1 MPLTLPKPKPKKDQ
15 TPGKPSK
22 GGGSKKPSDRQPSKK
37 TSKTAP
43 KNKPAKG
50 SKLDLTQI
58 TAASLTS
65 PDKMQ
70 DILTAIEKELAV
82 LQPEVDRLEDALQQL
97 QSLKATKQKLLT
109 LRMSIRAIMEN
120 YHQDTHVS
128 DENTSANASLYTPN
142 YASNHVSSYTQRP
155 VQQPV
160 LPHYVLKGT
169 PFELQQFNPETAL
182 SAAKDILRQ
191 QYSINTILYQAIVDC
206 GGVATTEM
214 IKHYLL
220 ENGIQQPANGMGF
233 EDIPLSEISSRV
245 NYLVRKGLVSSIR
258 RGTFAAANGWA

>member
-15 TPGKPSK
+15 TSGKPSK
-22 GGGSKKPSDRQPSKK
+22 GGGAKKPSDRQPSKK

-50 SKLDLTQI
+50 GKLDLTQI

-82 LQPEVDRLEDALQQL
+82 LQPEVDRLEEALLQL

-120 YHQDTHVS
+120 YHQDTHAS
-128 DENTSANASLYTPN
+128 DENTSASASFFAPS
-142 YASNHVSSYTQRP
+142 YAIRP

-169 PFELQQFNPETAL
+169 AFEQQQFNPEAAL
-182 SAAKDILRQ
+182 SAAKDLLRQ
-191 QYSINTILYQAIVDC
+191 QYSINTILYQAIVEC

-220 ENGIQQPANGMGF
+220 ENGIQQPASGLDF
-233 EDIPLSEISSRV
+233 KDVPLSEISSRV
-245 NYLVRKGLVSSIR
+245 NYLVRKGLVTSIR
-258 RGTFAAANGWA
+258 RGTFAAANGWD